1 MEGAM
6 RRTLMAAALALCAFP
21 ALAAAPL
28 DLLFETPHM
37 RAVQAGETLRYAHVR
52 AADPALGVGPD
63 FRQVIA
69 LEMGP
74 TQAARFTLDAE
85 GAARVYPVADGVPG
99 NPLLMVLLENTL
111 RTMANVTGGSA
122 FYLRNRIRFALR
134 DGIVAGDDGALTIHP
149 FENDPNRA
157 KMAAFGDLEMRF
169 EVSEDRPG
177 MIVALR
183 ARAGDAARPAYL
195 EEIRLENAR

>member
-1 MEGAM
+1 
-6 RRTLMAAALALCAFP
+6 
-21 ALAAAPL
+21 
-28 DLLFETPHM
+28 
-37 RAVQAGETLRYAHVR
+37 
-52 AADPALGVGPD
+52 
-63 FRQVIA
+63 
-69 LEMGP
+69 
-74 TQAARFTLDAE
+74 
-85 GAARVYPVADGVPG
+85 
-99 NPLLMVLLENTL
+99 
-111 RTMANVTGGSA
+111 MANVTGGSA